1 MEQEKL
7 FRFMI
12 EHTLAMMI
20 VFDEQGK
27 VLYANPVAEK
37 KLKYASNLCETSI
50 IEIFPQEENLK
61 DSLNKTEEEPRKLM
75 AYRGNRTC
83 FPVEVRVVRYPGSY
97 QGKQEVY
104 L

>member
-7 FRFMI
+7 FQFMI

-37 KLKYASNLCETSI
+37 KLKYASNLCKTSI
-50 IEIFPQEENLK
+50 VEIFPQEEKLK
-61 DSLNKTEEEPRKLM
+61 DSLNKTEEDPCKWNF
-75 AYRGNRTC
+75 GNRVGT
-83 FPVEVRVVRYPGSY
+83 VHNKAA
-97 QGKQEVY
+97 GKFNGRRN
-104 L
+104 